1 MQAKISIS
9 KNTVWMTTELG
20 TSKWTFENE
29 DDAKELFRLLILT
42 EYLDDR
48 IFSLYTKAK

>member
-1 MQAKISIS
+1 MQTKISIS
-9 KNTVWMTTELG
+9 KNTVIMITELG
-20 TSKWTFENE
+20 TSTWKFENE

-48 IFSLYTKAK
+48 IFSLYAKAF